1 MPGYPPRR
9 QRRCQD
15 RSGQPLVDGDLGIT
29 APRRLVAPR
38 TRAGKPGSPV
48 IRAVVFP
55 DLLIA
60 AVAGRERVSVL
71 HYDIDFDLIA
81 GVTGQPV

>member
-1 MPGYPPRR
+1 
-9 QRRCQD
+9 
-15 RSGQPLVDGDLGIT
+15 
-29 APRRLVAPR
+29 
-38 TRAGKPGSPV
+38 
-48 IRAVVFP
+48 
-55 DLLIA
+55 LLIA

>member
-1 MPGYPPRR
+1 MAISESPRPGAWWRH
-9 QRRCQD
+9 
-15 RSGQPLVDGDLGIT
+15 G
-29 APRRLVAPR
+29 

-60 AVAGRERVSVL
+60 AVAGRERVSML